1 MTQTTTNPPYI
12 FSSWAE
18 HQQYEQAFTN
28 EEDQKKYEE
37 IHGRPIGP
45 LEEEHDQDTSNHAGP
60 SQIPKSK
67 NTSAA
72 REPWTKK
79 ITYS

>member
-18 HQQYEQAFTN
+18 RQQYEQAFTN
-28 EEDQKKYEE
+28 EEDRKKYEE

-45 LEEEHDQDTSNHAGP
+45 LEEEYDRDTSNPAG
-60 SQIPKSK
+60 SS
-67 NTSAA
+67 
-72 REPWTKK
+72 
-79 ITYS
+79 